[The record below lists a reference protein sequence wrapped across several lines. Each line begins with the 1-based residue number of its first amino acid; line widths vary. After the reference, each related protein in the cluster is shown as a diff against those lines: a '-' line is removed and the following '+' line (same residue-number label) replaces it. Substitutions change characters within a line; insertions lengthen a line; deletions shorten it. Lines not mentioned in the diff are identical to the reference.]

1 MEVSTPEV
9 YIDEINRMIS
19 HNLHNVP
26 SVFDFDYWCKQVVS
40 LMLRSDT
47 GYNKEDVCLPIESRK
62 VNVLMCMC
70 SKEDRNF
77 FCDQLYSTYR
87 NKILYIDTT
96 PSEEYLNRIKETWKG
111 DTIIVN
117 LDEWSKEV
125 IPLAARL
132 ENELSTAEH
141 IWILNPGNGMI
152 NIKRYMIPRWNFWR
166 TTDQDS
172 IMVMIP
178 PS

>member
-1 MEVSTPEV
+1 MEVSTSEV

-26 SVFDFDYWCKQVVS
+26 SAFDFHYWYKQVVS
-40 LMLRSDT
+40 LMLRSDIC
-47 GYNKEDVCLPIESRK
+47 YNKEDDYLPIKSRK
-62 VNVLMCMC
+62 VNVLMCTC

-77 FCDQLYSTYR
+77 FCDRLCSTYR
-87 NKILYIDTT
+87 HKILYINTT

-125 IPLAARL
+125 TPLAARL
-132 ENELSTAEH
+132 ENEFSTTEH